1 MYSEI
6 IVSDAQGAYLVC
18 GIESE
23 SVRCMI
29 SAYPSHYFPVPQTL
43 KEQFQGI
50 YIWFYLNCL
59 KENTYY
65 GKEEVLFNTET
76 LDKLSSNKQ
85 SSYEKKIK

>member
-23 SVRCMI
+23 SVRCI

-50 YIWFYLNCL
+50 YTWFYLNCL